1 MAWFLLYTHIFF
13 NSYDDMRIFPRLLL
27 GFSFLGL
34 VACGAQKTEEST
46 LKQSEQQQLRIAVV
60 ANGTSGSLDFIGVPQ
75 LISQDQIFLK
85 ALKQNH
91 IELKWEPVTTAAVA
105 TLVNESFLN
114 NKIDFAFYGNLP
126 AVVLNATGVKTQIVV
141 PGGIGNNVYLIV
153 PENSPIKSIEELKG
167 KKIALHRGRP
177 WEINF
182 GQLIQSKGLSLKD
195 FQIVNLN
202 PQAGAAALS
211 AKSVD
216 AFFTLSDALTLQDR
230 HLGKIIWSS
239 QSLPADWK
247 MRAELWGSKSYIE
260 QHPDTTQLL
269 ADATVRAMDWIA
281 HHQDEFQQSQTK
293 FGQPLNVIQ
302 RESQNTAS
310 TWQQDWSP
318 DYQVDFLKQHY
329 SKVIDHAVK
338 NQLIQTPIKA
348 DELLNPKFTRQ
359 AIQNL
364 QATPASNKQGN

>member
-1 MAWFLLYTHIFF
+1 M
-13 NSYDDMRIFPRLLL
+13 
-27 GFSFLGL
+27 
-34 VACGAQKTEEST
+34 
-46 LKQSEQQQLRIAVV
+46 
-60 ANGTSGSLDFIGVPQ
+60 
-75 LISQDQIFLK
+75 
-85 ALKQNH
+85 
-91 IELKWEPVTTAAVA
+91 TTAAVA

-114 NKIDFAFYGNLP
+114 NKIDFAFYGSLP

-247 MRAELWGSKSYIE
+247 MRAELCWVGKSYMSNI
-260 QHPDTTQLL
+260 QIPHNYLL
-269 ADATVRAMDWIA
+269 MRQYVQWTGLRTIKMS
-281 HHQDEFQQSQTK
+281 F
-293 FGQPLNVIQ
+293 
-302 RESQNTAS
+302 
-310 TWQQDWSP
+310 
-318 DYQVDFLKQHY
+318 
-329 SKVIDHAVK
+329 SKVKLSLA
-338 NQLIQTPIKA
+338 
-348 DELLNPKFTRQ
+348 
-359 AIQNL
+359 NL
-364 QATPASNKQGN
+364 